1 MPKAEERLL
10 AVVHALLHRCYKMP
24 FSNNA
29 EVPASLKK
37 ELSGAPIHTAS
48 VLFRVA
54 VTRVCRGCEH
64 ALGGANGASVCVTLS
79 AAYMVKV
86 SAGLQ
91 GCARRAS
98 PTSTWPSTAAWAST
112 ESSL

>member
-37 ELSGAPIHTAS
+37 ELSGAVPAFLHMNIPQSIA
-48 VLFRVA
+48 F
-54 VTRVCRGCEH
+54 
-64 ALGGANGASVCVTLS
+64 
-79 AAYMVKV
+79 
-86 SAGLQ
+86 
-91 GCARRAS
+91 
-98 PTSTWPSTAAWAST
+98 
-112 ESSL
+112 

>member
-37 ELSGAPIHTAS
+37 ELSGMSSGTMQKSLLTILKRRNL
-48 VLFRVA
+48 LFPSSPR
-54 VTRVCRGCEH
+54 T
-64 ALGGANGASVCVTLS
+64 
-79 AAYMVKV
+79 
-86 SAGLQ
+86 SAGPSDACTV
-91 GCARRAS
+91 CAG
-98 PTSTWPSTAAWAST
+98 PW
-112 ESSL
+112 

>member
-37 ELSGAPIHTAS
+37 ELSGGQLT
-48 VLFRVA
+48 
-54 VTRVCRGCEH
+54 
-64 ALGGANGASVCVTLS
+64 
-79 AAYMVKV
+79 
-86 SAGLQ
+86 
-91 GCARRAS
+91 
-98 PTSTWPSTAAWAST
+98 
-112 ESSL
+112 

>member
-37 ELSGAPIHTAS
+37 ELSGVGPP
-48 VLFRVA
+48 
-54 VTRVCRGCEH
+54 
-64 ALGGANGASVCVTLS
+64 TLPNPCCLS
-79 AAYMVKV
+79 K
-86 SAGLQ
+86 
-91 GCARRAS
+91 
-98 PTSTWPSTAAWAST
+98 P
-112 ESSL
+112 